1 MPPVFKLLASAFK
14 RLTTAMTAPFQTLWI
29 KIQRLFNVN
38 VITAKFVAPL
48 TKKIK
53 SLIVLRPDSWKDYYK
68 FGRVYVYKK
77 LFLLLIVGVCAVVFI
92 VCKNYLP
99 KVERAEAAEAV
110 VTDVTYDYDDM
121 DLQNF
126 TGAANIRAADGK
138 ICYTGDVANGAA
150 TGNGILY
157 DRKGRLVY
165 NGAFLNNEYS
175 GPGTEYYP
183 SGKIKYSGEFL
194 SNRYGGEGKFYDE
207 DGGLVYSGTFAD
219 GLYSGAGQEYDGN
232 SLMIYDGGFLAG
244 LYHGTGVSYYGSGLV
259 KYQGEFFQGL
269 PQGFGSLYSASG
281 KLLYA
286 GSMYRG
292 EINYASLVH
301 ATLADIE
308 TMFAETPVIYY
319 CGNEC
324 VYVYS
329 EAKTALALNC
339 SVKMYERDNTAPGT
353 EDSSSYF
360 FLPGETYE
368 AYQGQEPIGEPI
380 EIGRVSAGA
389 LDLAVGKQLIYEGE
403 AADPAPAGALDL
415 AAMYRLL
422 GTSSKKEPAV
432 TLAPA
437 SSGWTA
443 AFADTAVIGESSSGQ
458 TVEPGSSQEQSSGN
472 SLPDFVEKTFVLYY
486 EVDSGVWQSEDELD
500 KTLVQV
506 SSVIAFGG
514 AEPSVPADAKEY
526 DSSEAPSLSDCVAIE
541 MIRAGKP
548 TAFSNITY
556 EADRQM
562 RLRVEVSSINYA
574 GLIVRKECVA
584 DELTYLKCYQF
595 GDAETLMYVIIR

>member
-1 MPPVFKLLASAFK
+1 MFKLLASAFK
-14 RLTTAMTAPFQTLWI
+14 RLTTAMTAPFQTLWV
-29 KIQRLFNVN
+29 KIQRMFNVN
-38 VITAKFVAPL
+38 VITAKLVAPL

-68 FGRVYVYKK
+68 FGRLYVYKK
-77 LFLLLIVGVCAVVFI
+77 LFLLLVVGTCAIVFI

-99 KVERAEAAEAV
+99 QVERAEAEEAV
-110 VTDVTYDYDDM
+110 VTDITYDYDDM
-121 DLQNF
+121 DLQKF
-126 TGAANIRAADGK
+126 TGTANIRAADGK
-138 ICYTGDVANGAA
+138 VCYTGDIANGMAA
-150 TGNGILY
+150 GNGILY

-175 GPGTEYYP
+175 GAGTEYYP

-207 DGGLVYSGTFAD
+207 DGGLVYSGAFAD
-219 GLYSGAGQEYDGN
+219 GLYSGAGQEYDGQGV
-232 SLMIYDGGFLAG
+232 MIYDGGFLAG
-244 LYHGTGVSYYGSGLV
+244 LYHGAGVSYYGSGLV

-269 PQGFGSLYSASG
+269 PQGAGSLYSASG
-281 KLLYA
+281 KLIYA
-286 GSMYRG
+286 GSMYHG

-353 EDSSSYF
+353 DDSSSYF

-368 AYQGQEPIGEPI
+368 AYSGQEPIGEPV
-380 EIGRVSAGA
+380 EIGRLSAGA
-389 LDLAVGKQLIYEGE
+389 F
-403 AADPAPAGALDL
+403 DL

-422 GTSSKKEPAV
+422 GSSSKEGPISG
-432 TLAPA
+432 LASA
-437 SSGWTA
+437 NSGWA
-443 AFADTAVIGESSSGQ
+443 AVPLDTAVIGESSSGQ
-458 TVEPGSSQEQSSGN
+458 TAEPGSSQEQSSES

-506 SSVIAFGG
+506 SSVVAFGG
-514 AEPSVPADAKEY
+514 AEPSIPADAKAY
-526 DSSEAPSLSDCVAIE
+526 GNTEAPSLSDCVAIE

-574 GLIVRKECVA
+574 GLIVREEYVA

-595 GDAETLMYVIIR
+595 GDAETLMYFIIR

>member
-1 MPPVFKLLASAFK
+1 MFKLLASAFK

-77 LFLLLIVGVCAVVFI
+77 LFLLLIVGACAVVFI

-99 KVERAEAAEAV
+99 QIERTEAAEAV

-121 DLQNF
+121 DLQKF

-138 ICYTGDVANGAA
+138 VCYTGDVANGAA
-150 TGNGILY
+150 TGNGVLY

-194 SNRYGGEGKFYDE
+194 SNRYGGEGKFYNE
-207 DGGLVYSGTFAD
+207 DGGLIYSGAFAD

-232 SLMIYDGGFLAG
+232 GLMIYDGGFLAG
-244 LYHGTGVSYYGSGLV
+244 LYHGAGTCYYGSGLV

-269 PQGFGSLYSASG
+269 PQGSGSLYSASG
-281 KLLYA
+281 KLVYT
-286 GSMYRG
+286 GSMYHG
-292 EINYASLVH
+292 EINCASLVH
-301 ATLADIE
+301 ASLADIE

-339 SVKMYERDNTAPGT
+339 SVKMYEQDNTAPGM

-368 AYQGQEPIGEPI
+368 AYQGQEPLGEPI
-380 EIGRVSAGA
+380 EIGRLNTGA
-389 LDLAVGKQLIYEGE
+389 F
-403 AADPAPAGALDL
+403 DL

-422 GTSSKKEPAV
+422 GVSAEKEPAAA
-432 TLAPA
+432 LMPA
-437 SSGWTA
+437 GSGWTA
-443 AFADTAVIGESSSGQ
+443 APLDSVVIGEPSSAE
-458 TVEPGSSQEQSSGN
+458 TAEPGSSQEQSSGN

-506 SSVIAFGG
+506 SAVIAFSG
-514 AEPSVPADAKEY
+514 AEPVVPADAKEY